1 TSGLLY
7 GTTCGAPRPLAPHK
21 RAAMSP
27 LGACLERV
35 ARVGPSPPTHIS
47 HPVGADPVSAHPAP
61 KDPVILSEYKGS
73 LPLLAQRA
81 RPGDPTR
88 SGASGSPFSPWAHAP
103 PAPRPPRPPP

>member
-1 TSGLLY
+1 MG
-7 GTTCGAPRPLAPHK
+7 RPYLPI
-21 RAAMSP
+21 RR
-27 LGACLERV
+27 E
-35 ARVGPSPPTHIS
+35 

-88 SGASGSPFSPWAHAP
+88 SGASGSPFSP
-103 PAPRPPRPPP
+103 